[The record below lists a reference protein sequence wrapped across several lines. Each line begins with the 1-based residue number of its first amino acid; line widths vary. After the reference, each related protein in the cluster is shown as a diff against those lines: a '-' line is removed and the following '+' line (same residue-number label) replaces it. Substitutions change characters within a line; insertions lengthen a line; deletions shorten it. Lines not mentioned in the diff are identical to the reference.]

1 MKRIVTNTIIRWSKC
16 IALIIATLVAVSAY
30 HLDQSELLYY
40 ANGSNNFDLRISFF
54 CMVLTILVTI
64 EYWKDW
70 LLRIVS
76 GTVALMC
83 INNYFD
89 ELLFNPLEFDYNEKA
104 FLVIISINLLHTIWS
119 NQTTNTTE

>member
-1 MKRIVTNTIIRWSKC
+1 MAMVVATIVAITAYQIDQNE
-16 IALIIATLVAVSAY
+16 LI
-30 HLDQSELLYY
+30 YY
-40 ANGSNNFDLRISFF
+40 ANGSNNFDIRISFF

-70 LLRIVS
+70 LLRIVA

-89 ELLFNPLEFDYNEKA
+89 ELLFNPLVFEYNEKA
-104 FLVIISINLLHTIWS
+104 FLVIITINLLHSIWS
-119 NQTTNTTE
+119 NQTSNTTD